1 MGVLEGSVC
10 QRKELHKVSELAR
23 AAVVT
28 ALADSPENNSVQIA
42 KANELGAP
50 GLSPYVLE

>member
-10 QRKELHKVSELAR
+10 QREELHKVSELVR
-23 AAVVT
+23 APVVT
-28 ALADSPENNSVQIA
+28 ALADLLEDNSVQIA